1 MTLCKD
7 ASGKLGIW
15 RQAINKGMFVC
26 LVMKGF
32 PDASPGI
39 WFGSEIIFS
48 RTVVLLLPVSPWT
61 RSIPC
66 SMNVQS
72 VRFLLWFKTGM
83 YTLCIYKIKSDL
95 NKLSRTVPEKVFLL
109 SGVQSIVT

>member
-1 MTLCKD
+1 
-7 ASGKLGIW
+7 
-15 RQAINKGMFVC
+15 
-26 LVMKGF
+26 
-32 PDASPGI
+32 
-39 WFGSEIIFS
+39 
-48 RTVVLLLPVSPWT
+48 
-61 RSIPC
+61 
-66 SMNVQS
+66 MNVQS